1 MKKVLN
7 WIKIIGAFILYLIVL
22 IQIRKCI
29 DYYKSQPENAEK
41 KVDNKQFYYLDP
53 RSEKI
58 K

>member
-1 MKKVLN
+1 MKNVLN
-7 WIKIIGAFILYLIVL
+7 WIKIIGAFILYLIIL

-29 DYYKSQPENAEK
+29 DYYKSQPEK
-41 KVDNKQFYYLDP
+41 KVDNKQFYYFDP